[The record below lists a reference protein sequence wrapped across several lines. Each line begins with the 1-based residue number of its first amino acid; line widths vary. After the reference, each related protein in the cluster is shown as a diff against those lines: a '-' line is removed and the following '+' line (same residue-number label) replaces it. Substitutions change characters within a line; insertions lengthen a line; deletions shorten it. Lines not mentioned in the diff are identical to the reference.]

1 MSEILTSYHKRGREE
16 GREEGRAEGREE
28 GREEGRAEGREEGTL
43 EALQRTLCKLA
54 KQKLGV
60 VSPETETM
68 ILETTSI
75 PRLEKALEQI
85 FDLDNEQA
93 LWKMLHDKNE

>member
-1 MSEILTSYHKRGREE
+1 MSEILTSYHKRGREV
-16 GREEGRAEGREE
+16 
-28 GREEGRAEGREEGTL
+28 GTL

-60 VSPETETM
+60 VSPETEKM
-68 ILETTSI
+68 IQETTSI

-85 FDLDNEQA
+85 FDLGSEQV
-93 LWKMLHDKNE
+93 LWKMLNDKSSE

>member
-16 GREEGRAEGREE
+16 GS
-28 GREEGRAEGREEGTL
+28 L
-43 EALQRTLCKLA
+43 EALQRTLCKQV
-54 KQKLGV
+54 KQKLSV

-75 PRLEKALEQI
+75 PHLEKALEQI
-85 FDLDNEQA
+85 FDLDSEQA
-93 LWKMLHDKNE
+93 LWKMLNDKNE